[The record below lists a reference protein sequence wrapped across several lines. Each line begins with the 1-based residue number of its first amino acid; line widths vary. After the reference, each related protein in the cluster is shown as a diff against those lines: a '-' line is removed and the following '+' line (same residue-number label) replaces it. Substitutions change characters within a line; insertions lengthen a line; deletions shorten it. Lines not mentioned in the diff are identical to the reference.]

1 VPVGAGAA
9 NWVTRRV
16 RRTVVVAV
24 HTVVSGQRL
33 LDVVGLVESDPEV
46 QVVYACAP
54 DVFRGGVDSFL
65 YEIGALRIPWRQ
77 AAHERFDL
85 VLAAAHG
92 SLHELRGPVMVLP
105 HGAGFA
111 KKTPRSGDHDR
122 PANHSIYGLGADHLT
137 WDGRV
142 IPTSIVLSHDAQRD
156 LLARQCPEALG
167 AALVAG
173 DPSYDRLLAS
183 SGLRS
188 DYRAALGVAGEQR
201 LVVVASTW
209 GRHSLL
215 SRYQDL
221 LCRLARQ
228 LDPRRYRLALLAHP
242 ALWFG
247 HGRRQVY
254 AWLADERAAGVL
266 LIEPEVDWRA
276 VAVAADFVVGDSR
289 PGQVRAACGRSA
301 RHTGPAARGRRPGP
315 VASLRSG
322 RNSHRPTIPPYRVRR
337 RRHRWP
343 GR

>member
-1 VPVGAGAA
+1 
-9 NWVTRRV
+9 
-16 RRTVVVAV
+16 
-24 HTVVSGQRL
+24 
-33 LDVVGLVESDPEV
+33 
-46 QVVYACAP
+46 
-54 DVFRGGVDSFL
+54 
-65 YEIGALRIPWRQ
+65 
-77 AAHERFDL
+77 
-85 VLAAAHG
+85 
-92 SLHELRGPVMVLP
+92 MVLP

-276 VAVAADFVVGDSR
+276 VAVAADFVVGDHGSVTTYAAAIGTPILHTDLPIDEIDRGSPHWYVGATAPMLRLSKPIEPQLADAAARRPRDWAQAVTSRLTSR
-289 PGQVRAACGRSA
+289 PGQSHRLLRQEMYRLLGLPVPGKHRAVE
-301 RHTGPAARGRRPGP
+301 P
-315 VASLRSG
+315 VAIPTFSG
-322 RNSHRPTIPPYRVRR
+322 RC
-337 RRHRWP
+337 RHV
-343 GR
+343 